1 MVILNK
7 KITYIKNLILI
18 KKGEVNMRVY
28 ELIALLQKE
37 PQFNKVKI
45 DDGQYVNDIE
55 EVETDHR
62 DYTIIR
68 PL

>member
-1 MVILNK
+1 
-7 KITYIKNLILI
+7 
-18 KKGEVNMRVY
+18 MRVY